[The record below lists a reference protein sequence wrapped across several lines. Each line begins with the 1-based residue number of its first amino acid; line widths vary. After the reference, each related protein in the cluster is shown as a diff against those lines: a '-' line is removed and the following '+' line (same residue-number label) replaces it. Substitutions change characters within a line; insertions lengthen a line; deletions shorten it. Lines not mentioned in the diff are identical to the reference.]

1 MKIQQV
7 SYRPTTKP
15 GSSGRELYWG
25 LSRVLVLTES
35 MSLFWL
41 QLAVVLY
48 GVASLAV
55 LPAVLYDRPGW
66 RHVAVPAAIAALL
79 FHFVSVAEM
88 MRAAHHFVPVMAS
101 EVQAVLGLLLAA
113 AFLLVYAVYRNL
125 TIGVVLLPIVCLLGL
140 LPAFAPGSHELAAP
154 LLRSGWITLHIVLLL
169 AAYAAL
175 IVAMLSSV
183 LYLMQ
188 EKRLKSPSRA
198 GLLSRLPPLETT
210 DQIGLR
216 ALLIGLP
223 CMTGG
228 LLIGSALAASEYGA
242 VYFRDPKVLL
252 SFAMWL
258 VFVGMIA
265 IRRSAGLRG
274 RRAVWLSSFVFVV
287 MLAVWSANQVSTVHR
302 FAGRP

>member
-1 MKIQQV
+1 
-7 SYRPTTKP
+7 
-15 GSSGRELYWG
+15 
-25 LSRVLVLTES
+25 

-48 GVASLAV
+48 GIASLAV
-55 LPAVLYDRPGW
+55 LPAVLYDRPAW
-66 RHVAVPAAIAALL
+66 KHVALPATIAALL

-88 MRAAHHFVPVMAS
+88 LRAAHHFVPVSAS

-113 AFLLVYAVYRNL
+113 AFLLVYAVYRTL
-125 TIGVVLLPIVCLLGL
+125 TIGVVLLPIVFLLGL
-140 LPAFAPGSHELAAP
+140 LPAFAPGRRELAAP

-175 IVAMLSSV
+175 IVALLSSV
-183 LYLMQ
+183 LYLLQ
-188 EKRLKSPSRA
+188 EKRLKSRSRG
-198 GLLSRLPPLETT
+198 GLLSRLPPLQTT

-216 ALLIGLP
+216 ALLVGLP

-258 VFVGMIA
+258 VFVAMIA

-274 RRAVWLSSFVFVV
+274 RRAVWLSSFVFIV

>member
-1 MKIQQV
+1 
-7 SYRPTTKP
+7 
-15 GSSGRELYWG
+15 
-25 LSRVLVLTES
+25 

-66 RHVAVPAAIAALL
+66 RLVALPAAVAALL

-88 MRAAHHFVPVMAS
+88 MQAAHHFVPVMAS
-101 EVQAVLGLLLAA
+101 EVQAVLALLLAA
-113 AFLLVYAVYRNL
+113 AFLLVYARYKTL
-125 TIGVVLLPIVCLLGL
+125 TIGVVLLPIVFLLGL
-140 LPAFAPGSHELAAP
+140 LPAFAPGRHELEAP
-154 LLRSGWITLHIVLLL
+154 LLRSGWITLHIALLL

-183 LYLMQ
+183 LYLLQ
-188 EKRLKSPSRA
+188 EKRLKSRSVSRSGA
-198 GLLSRLPPLETT
+198 GFLSRLPPLETT
-210 DQIGLR
+210 DQIGLK

-228 LLIGSALAASEYGA
+228 LLIGSALAASTYGA

-252 SFAMWL
+252 SFVMWMA
-258 VFVGMIA
+258 FVGMIA

-274 RRAVWLSSFVFVV
+274 RRAVWLSSFVFLV
-287 MLAVWSANQVSTVHR
+287 MVAVWSANQVSTVHR

>member
-1 MKIQQV
+1 
-7 SYRPTTKP
+7 
-15 GSSGRELYWG
+15 
-25 LSRVLVLTES
+25 

-66 RHVAVPAAIAALL
+66 RHVAVPVAVGAAL

-88 MRAAHHFVPVMAS
+88 LRGAHHFVPVMAS
-101 EVQAVLGLLLAA
+101 EVQAVLGLLLAV

-125 TIGVVLLPIVCLLGL
+125 AIGVVLLPIICLLGL

-188 EKRLKSPSRA
+188 EKRLKSHSRA
-198 GLLSRLPPLETT
+198 GLLSRLPPLQTT

-265 IRRSAGLRG
+265 VRRSAGLRG
-274 RRAVWLSSFVFVV
+274 RRGVWVSSFVFVV

>member
-1 MKIQQV
+1 
-7 SYRPTTKP
+7 
-15 GSSGRELYWG
+15 
-25 LSRVLVLTES
+25 

-48 GVASLAV
+48 GLASLAV
-55 LPAVLYDRPGW
+55 LPVVLYDRPAW
-66 RHVAVPAAIAALL
+66 RRVAIPAAVAALL

-88 MRAAHHFVPVMAS
+88 LRAAHHFLPVMAS
-101 EVQAVLGLLLAA
+101 EVQAVLGLLLAT
-113 AFLLVYAVYRNL
+113 AFLLDYADYRNL
-125 TIGVVLLPIVCLLGL
+125 AIGVVLLPIGCLLGL
-140 LPAFAPGSHELAAP
+140 LPPFAPGTHELAPP
-154 LLRSGWITLHIVLLL
+154 LLRSGWITLHILLLL

-175 IVAMLSSV
+175 IIAMLSSI

-188 EKRLKSPSRA
+188 EKRLKARSRM
-198 GLLSRLPPLETT
+198 GFLSRLPPLETA

-228 LLIGSALAASEYGA
+228 LLIGSALAASEYGS

-258 VFVGMIA
+258 VVFGMIA
-265 IRRSAGLRG
+265 ISRSASLRG
-274 RRAVWLSSFVFVV
+274 NRSVLSIWFVFVV

>member
-1 MKIQQV
+1 
-7 SYRPTTKP
+7 
-15 GSSGRELYWG
+15 
-25 LSRVLVLTES
+25 

-41 QLAVVLY
+41 RIAVVLY

-55 LPAVLYDRPGW
+55 LPAVLYDRPRW
-66 RHVAVPAAIAALL
+66 RWIALPATIAALL
-79 FHFVSVAEM
+79 FHFVSLAEM
-88 MRAAHHFVPVMAS
+88 LAAAHRWLPVSAS

-113 AFLLVYAVYRNL
+113 AFLLVVAVYGSM
-125 TIGVVLLPIVCLLGL
+125 TIGIVLLPLVFLLGL

-154 LLRSGWITLHIVLLL
+154 LLRSGWITLHILLLL

-175 IVAMLSSV
+175 IVCMFSSV

-188 EKRLKSPSRA
+188 EKRLKARRSAA
-198 GLLSRLPPLETT
+198 GLLARIPPLQVL
-210 DQIGLR
+210 DQISLR
-216 ALLIGLP
+216 SLLIGLP

-228 LLIGSALAASEYGA
+228 LLIGSALAATEYGA

-258 VFVGMIA
+258 VYMGMIA

-274 RRAVWLSSFVFVV
+274 RRAVWLSSFVLIV
-287 MLAVWSANQVSTVHR
+287 MLAVWAANQVSTVHR